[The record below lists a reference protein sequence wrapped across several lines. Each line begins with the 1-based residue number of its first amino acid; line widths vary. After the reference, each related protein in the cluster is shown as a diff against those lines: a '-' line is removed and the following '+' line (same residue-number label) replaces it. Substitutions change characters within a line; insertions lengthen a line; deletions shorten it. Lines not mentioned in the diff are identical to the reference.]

1 MSLYL
6 ILFPSLTFSQ
16 CVDELD
22 VLRTVVTDSKFKYT
36 LLVWYLLMTSLW
48 LGSPPGYRNFYTPVI
63 SCAGNVFSS
72 LKQALIVND
81 QRSLLVLPVTIQYH
95 DGFNGEFVF
104 YERKIMRLSASFNEW
119 KEYQQ
124 LH

>member
-16 CVDELD
+16 CVDEID

-48 LGSPPGYRNFYTPVI
+48 LGSPPGYREIFI
-63 SCAGNVFSS
+63 HQ
-72 LKQALIVND
+72 LILALEMC
-81 QRSLLVLPVTIQYH
+81 SLL
-95 DGFNGEFVF
+95 
-104 YERKIMRLSASFNEW
+104 
-119 KEYQQ
+119 
-124 LH
+124 